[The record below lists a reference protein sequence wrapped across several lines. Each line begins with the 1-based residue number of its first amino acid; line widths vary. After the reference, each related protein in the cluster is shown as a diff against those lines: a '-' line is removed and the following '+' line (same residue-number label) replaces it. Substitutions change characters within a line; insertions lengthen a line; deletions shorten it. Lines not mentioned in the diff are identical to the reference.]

1 MAINREKA
9 PMIFS
14 KLKPAAPLF
23 WLIAAAGF
31 TWSAV
36 GILLCRMAYGW
47 LDTLLFRTALL
58 SGISGMIGMWG
69 AYYFIFSAIALKNI
83 DRLSLLPA
91 KACFFA
97 FQAWKSY
104 FIIVVM
110 VALGAVLRHSPIP
123 RQYLAALY
131 LTIGGA
137 LFLSSIHY
145 YVRLRRMI
153 FPRKRHEDSPDDQRS
168 FKGGIE

>member
-1 MAINREKA
+1 ML
-9 PMIFS
+9 FS
-14 KLKPAAPLF
+14 KLKPATPIC

-36 GILLCRMAYGW
+36 GILLCSMACGW
-47 LDTLLFRTALL
+47 LGALVFRTALL
-58 SGISGMIGMWG
+58 SGTAGMIGIWA
-69 AYYFIFSAIALKNI
+69 AYHFVFSAIALKNI
-83 DRLSLLPA
+83 DRLSLFPD

-104 FIIVVM
+104 LIIVVM

-123 RQYLAALY
+123 REYLAALY

-137 LFLSSIHY
+137 LLLSSLHY
-145 YVRLRRMI
+145 YVRLRGLM
-153 FPRKRHEDSPDDQRS
+153 FPRKP
-168 FKGGIE
+168 

>member
-1 MAINREKA
+1 MAINHEKA
-9 PMIFS
+9 PMLFS
-14 KLKPAAPLF
+14 KLKPAAPIY

-36 GILLCRMAYGW
+36 GILLCRLAYGW
-47 LDTLLFRTALL
+47 LDTLVFRAALL
-58 SGISGMIGMWG
+58 SGAAGVIGAVV
-69 AYYFIFSAIALKNI
+69 AYHFVFSAIAHKNI
-83 DRLSLLPA
+83 GRLSLFPE

-110 VALGAVLRHSPIP
+110 VALGAILRHSPIP

-137 LFLSSIHY
+137 LLLSSLHY
-145 YVRLRRMI
+145 YMRLWGLI
-153 FPRKRHEDSPDDQRS
+153 FPRKP
-168 FKGGIE
+168 

>member
-1 MAINREKA
+1 MAINHEKA
-9 PMIFS
+9 PMLFS
-14 KLKPAAPLF
+14 KLKPSAPIN

-36 GILLCRMAYGW
+36 GILLCRLAYGW
-47 LDTLLFRTALL
+47 LDTHMFRTALL
-58 SGISGMIGMWG
+58 SGTAGVIGAVV
-69 AYYFIFSAIALKNI
+69 AYHFVFSAIAHKNI
-83 DRLSLLPA
+83 DRLSLFPE

-110 VALGAVLRHSPIP
+110 VALGAILRHSLIP
-123 RQYLAALY
+123 KEYLAALY

-137 LFLSSIHY
+137 LLLSSLHY
-145 YVRLRRMI
+145 YVRLRRLI
-153 FPRKRHEDSPDDQRS
+153 FPRKP
-168 FKGGIE
+168 

>member
-1 MAINREKA
+1 MVINHEKA
-9 PMIFS
+9 PMLFS
-14 KLKPAAPLF
+14 KLKPAAPIY

-36 GILLCRMAYGW
+36 GILLCRLAYGW
-47 LDTLLFRTALL
+47 LDTLVFRAALL
-58 SGISGMIGMWG
+58 SGAAGVIGAVV
-69 AYYFIFSAIALKNI
+69 AYHFVFSAIAHKNI
-83 DRLSLLPA
+83 GRLSLFPE

-110 VALGAVLRHSPIP
+110 VALGAILRHSPIP
-123 RQYLAALY
+123 KQYLAALY

-137 LFLSSIHY
+137 LLLSSLHY
-145 YVRLRRMI
+145 YVRLWGLI
-153 FPRKRHEDSPDDQRS
+153 FPRRP
-168 FKGGIE
+168 

>member
-1 MAINREKA
+1 ML
-9 PMIFS
+9 FS
-14 KLKPAAPLF
+14 KLKPAAPIY

-36 GILLCRMAYGW
+36 GILLCRLAYGW
-47 LDTLLFRTALL
+47 LGALVFHSALL
-58 SGISGMIGMWG
+58 SGAAGMIGAAV
-69 AYYFIFSAIALKNI
+69 AYHFVFSAIALKNI
-83 DRLSLLPA
+83 DRLSLFPD

-104 FIIVVM
+104 LIIVAM

-123 RQYLAALY
+123 REYLAALY

-137 LFLSSIHY
+137 LVLSSLHY
-145 YVRLRRMI
+145 YVRLRRLI
-153 FPRKRHEDSPDDQRS
+153 FSRKP
-168 FKGGIE
+168 

>member
-1 MAINREKA
+1 MLLL
-9 PMIFS
+9 
-14 KLKPAAPLF
+14 KLKPSVPIN
-23 WLIAAAGF
+23 WLIAGAGF

-47 LDTLLFRTALL
+47 LDALVFRVAFL
-58 SGISGMIGMWG
+58 SGSAGMVG
-69 AYYFIFSAIALKNI
+69 AVVAYHFVFSAIAVKNI
-83 DRLSLLPA
+83 GRLSLFPE

-110 VALGAVLRHSPIP
+110 VALGAALRHSPIP
-123 RQYLAALY
+123 REYLAALY

-137 LFLSSIHY
+137 LLLSSFHY

-153 FPRKRHEDSPDDQRS
+153 FPGKP
-168 FKGGIE
+168 